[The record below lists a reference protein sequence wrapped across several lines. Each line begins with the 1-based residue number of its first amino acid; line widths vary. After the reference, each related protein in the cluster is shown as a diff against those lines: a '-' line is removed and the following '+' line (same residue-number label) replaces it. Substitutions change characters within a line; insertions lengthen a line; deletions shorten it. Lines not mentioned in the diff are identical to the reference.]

1 VAIEFPCSTC
11 RTLIRTPDESAGQ
24 TARCPRCGS
33 LSTIPASGAAPNPFA
48 ESAVNPY
55 ATPAAAAPLDYGG
68 GLGGPLTRDEARIR
82 LFGPAIGIL
91 ITVVVGTGFLLLF
104 LLGVLI
110 DPNVLQSMPN
120 ESGFEVFLV
129 SVFVGGFL
137 SHLVQLIGA
146 IAMLRVRGKVWAML
160 GTGASFIPCN
170 FYCCWLAFPF
180 AIWSAIVLANPD
192 VRAAFDRP

>member
-1 VAIEFPCSTC
+1 MAIEFACSTC
-11 RTLIRTPDESAGQ
+11 RALIRTPDESAGQ
-24 TARCPRCGS
+24 TARCPSCGS
-33 LSTIPASGAAPNPFA
+33 LSIIPATGAAPNPFV

-55 ATPAAAAPLDYGG
+55 ATPAAAAPLNYGG
-68 GLGGPLTRDEARIR
+68 GLGGQLTRDDARIR

-91 ITVVVGTGFLLLF
+91 ITVAVGMVFLLLF
-104 LLGVLI
+104 LLGMLI
-110 DPNVLQSMPN
+110 DPEPLQGMPKG
-120 ESGFEVFLV
+120 SGIEVILV

-180 AIWSAIVLANPD
+180 AVWGAIVLANPD